1 MTRLEQLEKKK
12 REIIERHKR
21 ERQPIDD
28 EITKERER
36 IKRDKERK
44 KKEKEQQAKK
54 GQQNNLALADI
65 AYKDF
70 VKDSLTIVELNE
82 ILKDFLNQK

>member
-21 ERQPIDD
+21 ERQTIDD

-44 KKEKEQQAKK
+44 RTTSKKKASK
-54 GQQNNLALADI
+54 
-65 AYKDF
+65 
-70 VKDSLTIVELNE
+70 TI
-82 ILKDFLNQK
+82 